1 MTTRSAKAVR
11 QVNPTG
17 KVTGRESLKRK
28 AAALFGVLGSLLG
41 PERLAR
47 RADKVGAGVLMNSR
61 QVGGRVLALQR
72 LNYQDA
78 ALSTVP
84 RASEIPA
91 ALDALQQRA
100 PHLHA

>member
-28 AAALFGVLGSLLG
+28 APALFGVLGSLLG

-47 RADKVGAGVLMNSR
+47 RADKVGERVLMNSR
-61 QVGGRVLALQR
+61 QVGSRVLALQE
-72 LNYQDA
+72 LAYEDA
-78 ALSTVP
+78 AVATVP
-84 RASEIPA
+84 PVSGKPPV
-91 ALDALQQRA
+91 LDDLRER
-100 PHLHA
+100 